1 MTTLVRTV
9 VDCAASLPPDRGLVI
24 ADSALRAGADAGA
37 LDTALAARSGA
48 RGIVR
53 ARDVIALA
61 DGRAQSPGET
71 LLRWSLH
78 SGGLP
83 PPELQVEVVTRR
95 GRFFLDLGWPVPR
108 VAVEFDG
115 YVKYSGA
122 FGRTA
127 PEAVFAEKQ
136 RQDALEEEG
145 WRVLRVTWDDLRAP
159 APLVARVARALS
171 RSSR

>member
-1 MTTLVRTV
+1 M
-9 VDCAASLPPDRGLVI
+9 
-24 ADSALRAGADAGA
+24 
-37 LDTALAARSGA
+37 
-48 RGIVR
+48 
-53 ARDVIALA
+53 IALA

-71 LLRWSLH
+71 LLRWALR

-95 GRFFLDLGWPVPR
+95 GRFFADLGWPALR

-122 FGRTA
+122 FGSTA

>member
-1 MTTLVRTV
+1 M
-9 VDCAASLPPDRGLVI
+9 
-24 ADSALRAGADAGA
+24 
-37 LDTALAARSGA
+37 
-48 RGIVR
+48 
-53 ARDVIALA
+53 IALA

-108 VAVEFDG
+108 VAVE
-115 YVKYSGA
+115 
-122 FGRTA
+122 
-127 PEAVFAEKQ
+127 
-136 RQDALEEEG
+136 DALEEEG